1 MGELRK
7 FRKGFHSFLVFI
19 LAFFLWAPG
28 IVSANSNEQPVLNY
42 VALGDSLAAGVL
54 NEGGIGKG
62 YPVFIKE
69 LFEKGTGHEVNLSNF
84 GVGGYTTGDVLSDI
98 EKYPHIQEA
107 IEKADIITYDAGAND
122 LLRIINDRE
131 LTPDPE
137 LVEEIKEALT
147 IVAHNLNETLKIITQ
162 LNPNAKIYVMG
173 YYNAL
178 WHYPEELQFFIITLI
193 ENYLN
198 QTLRSTSE
206 FYGMNFD
213 VSFVPTFGAFVNKYE
228 EYFPTT
234 DIHPN
239 EAGYEVIAWEFL
251 EQIIPATGATYWF
264 SGEGDEMDAVPKKI
278 NGSKFL
284 DVTTLEVYEF
294 DGNEWALVESF
305 SAEEDP
311 IHGEGVPAHD
321 VGEIGDLYL
330 DVHANLLYI
339 KVDTSL
345 WLLLGEANLPEDPD
359 DGDNGEDPKE
369 EEPPVE
375 EPPVEDPSE
384 DKDGS
389 DDGQQGDAT
398 DDEDGSKDDSS
409 KDDKDGQKDEDTNK
423 EDSKKD
429 GQRLPDTATNTGNYL
444 VLGLI
449 LVVTS
454 ILSMVLLKKYKPS
467 FLQR

>member
-7 FRKGFHSFLVFI
+7 FRQGFHSFLVFI

-42 VALGDSLAAGVL
+42 VALGDSLAEGIL
-54 NEGGIGKG
+54 NNKTKGKG
-62 YPVFIKE
+62 YPDFIKE
-69 LFEKGTGHEVNLSNF
+69 LFEKGTGYEVNLNNF
-84 GVGGYTTGDVLSDI
+84 GVGGYTTKDVLNQLEDEEVI
-98 EKYPHIQEA
+98 AA
-107 IEKADIITYDAGAND
+107 IEQADIITYDAGAND
-122 LLRIINDRE
+122 LLDVVDLGNLD
-131 LTPDPE
+131 DPE
-137 LVEEIKEALT
+137 LLLKVGLALEGIKTNLKETLD
-147 IVAHNLNETLKIITQ
+147 IIKGLNEDAQIF
-162 LNPNAKIYVMG
+162 VMG

-178 WHYPEELQFFIITLI
+178 WQYPAEHQNLI
-193 ENYLN
+193 EMLIKDFLN
-198 QTLRSTSE
+198 QAIIDIANEKGAIYVSTYEAFDDRYAE
-206 FYGMNFD
+206 FL
-213 VSFVPTFGAFVNKYE
+213 PL
-228 EYFPTT
+228 P

-467 FLQR
+467 FLQC